1 MTQKLDLSAYS
12 AEIQAFCKKND
23 IVELSVFG
31 SILTEDF
38 SPESDID
45 FLVTFNDSSV
55 HNLFHVARMKEELQ
69 NIIGWE
75 VDFVNKKSITKSQ
88 NYFRKKSILS
98 NNRVIYAA

>member
-1 MTQKLDLSAYS
+1 MTQKIDLSVYS
-12 AEIQAFCKKND
+12 AEIMAFCKKND

-38 SPESDID
+38 TPESDVD
-45 FLVTFNDSSV
+45 FLVTFNKSSA
-55 HNLFHVARMKEELQ
+55 HNLFHIARMKEELQ
-69 NIIGWE
+69 NITGRQ

-88 NYFRKKSILS
+88 NYFKKKSILS